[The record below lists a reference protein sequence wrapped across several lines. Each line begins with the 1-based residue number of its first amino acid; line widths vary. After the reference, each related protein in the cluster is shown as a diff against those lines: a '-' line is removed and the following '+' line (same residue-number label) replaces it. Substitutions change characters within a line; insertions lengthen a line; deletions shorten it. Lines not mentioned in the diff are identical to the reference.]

1 MQLTPD
7 YVVGFVDGEGCF
19 HVSIRGKP
27 VFIVS
32 NNNRDILTEIA
43 EVLQVS
49 NRIRVAKRNRKHP
62 NYDLYVSA
70 FNDIKLIV
78 KFFSQHPP
86 KVKAKDFET
95 FREAFNKW
103 EKCYQPKYSR
113 RYIHYNITED
123 TQKKMKE
130 LYDRGWFLKD
140 IADELKI
147 SRHVVQ
153 YYLYKK
159 LRVEM
164 RYCRGKVK
172 RLSKE
177 EIRKFI
183 RLREQG
189 LSFGKI
195 GEILGRDSSWL
206 SRLDKKLRGEDW
218 NQKNL

>member
-1 MQLTPD
+1 
-7 YVVGFVDGEGCF
+7 
-19 HVSIRGKP
+19 
-27 VFIVS
+27 
-32 NNNRDILTEIA
+32 
-43 EVLQVS
+43 
-49 NRIRVAKRNRKHP
+49 
-62 NYDLYVSA
+62 
-70 FNDIKLIV
+70 
-78 KFFSQHPP
+78 
-86 KVKAKDFET
+86 
-95 FREAFNKW
+95 
-103 EKCYQPKYSR
+103 
-113 RYIHYNITED
+113 
-123 TQKKMKE
+123 MKE

-164 RYCRGKVK
+164 RYRRGKVK